1 VAHRSWL
8 GDRSPSSGIAPTN
21 ARASYRNTLH
31 ASAQTLQSVT
41 LYGRAS
47 TVTVQLGRR
56 IRALRQALSLT
67 QEQLAE
73 KASISVSFL
82 SMIERAER
90 VPHLKTLSALSKAL
104 GIPLSRLFLDLNGR
118 RAKDE
123 QTQALPLIAYLGT
136 LSLSSG
142 DVETL
147 LLVAKAMFDGKS

>member
-1 VAHRSWL
+1 MA
-8 GDRSPSSGIAPTN
+8 
-21 ARASYRNTLH
+21 
-31 ASAQTLQSVT
+31 

-104 GIPLSRLFLDLNGR
+104 GITLFRLFLDLNGPR
-118 RAKDE
+118 GKDE

-136 LSLSSG
+136 LSLSPG

-147 LLVAKAMFDGKS
+147 LLVARAMFKGAPP